1 MNEEKPSKS
10 TGKRA
15 LFGLGAIPDQL
26 TYQTFTILVF
36 TFYFAVVGTPFQIIR
51 SKQI

>member
-15 LFGLGAIPDQL
+15 LFGLSAIPDQL
-26 TYQTFTILVF
+26 TYQAFTILVF
-36 TFYFAVVGTPFQIIR
+36 TFYFAVVGIPVLLVMVR
-51 SKQI
+51 